1 MILGNSL
8 TAEAPVSS
16 SKTNTTI
23 SPDGTIRLAITL
35 HDGAIQHFEHPPA
48 GTCTDWRV
56 AELEALDS
64 GFTFDEP
71 VTEQWGHALTLIAS
85 NSLT

>member
-1 MILGNSL
+1 MILGDSL
-8 TAEAPVSS
+8 TAEALVAS
-16 SKTNTTI
+16 SKTNATV
-23 SPDGTIRLAITL
+23 SPSGTIHLAITL

-56 AELEALDS
+56 AELEAPDS

-71 VTEQWGHALTLIAS
+71 VTEHWGRALTLIAR